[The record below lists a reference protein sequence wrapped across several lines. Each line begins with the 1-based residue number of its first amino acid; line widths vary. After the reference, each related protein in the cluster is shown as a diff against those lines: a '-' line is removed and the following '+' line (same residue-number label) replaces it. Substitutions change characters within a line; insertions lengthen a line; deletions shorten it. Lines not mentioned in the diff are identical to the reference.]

1 MPARDKRGIIMQQFD
16 ITTLMALLRDSA
28 GDSDTNDLDGD
39 VLDVPFGELG
49 YDSLALLQVTGIIE
63 RDADIALDD
72 EALDE
77 ADTPRQY
84 LAVVNR
90 VLSSRTTA

>member
-1 MPARDKRGIIMQQFD
+1 MQQFD
-16 ITTLMALLRDSA
+16 ITALLALLRDSA
-28 GDSDTNDLDGD
+28 GESDTNDLEGD

-49 YDSLALLQVTGIIE
+49 YDSLALLQVTGVIE
-63 RDADIALDD
+63 RDSGVTLDD

-77 ADTPRQY
+77 AETPRQY

-90 VLSSRTTA
+90 VLSSRTVA